1 MPRAFGIDHQN
12 LAELAGTDSIE
23 TGFYM
28 PGNSVPEARHWMKP
42 NRLIW
47 AVAMLPLLLGGPAS
61 AGSPAALARADI
73 ASAAAQPNGLG
84 GSLLHR
90 VQATDPRVGQL
101 EEQVRQLTGK
111 VEELTFMIL
120 QMQDQVRKMQEDN
133 EFRFQQLEEKRS
145 DAGTTA
151 AERRTAEAGP
161 PARGD
166 PPRTLGTID
175 FDADGNPTGGVA
187 ATDEGT
193 LPGVEIAKPD
203 GGDTDGTVVA
213 ALPDTNDPEEL
224 YRNAYSFILSGDY
237 PTAEA
242 GFREHI
248 ARFPNDAKAP
258 DAHYWLGEALLGME
272 QYRSAAE
279 VFLNASRDYADS
291 RKAPDMLLKLG
302 VSLAALN
309 QRDVACATYL
319 EIGKRYR
326 DISPALK
333 ERVKAEQALAGC

>member
-1 MPRAFGIDHQN
+1 MPF
-12 LAELAGTDSIE
+12 
-23 TGFYM
+23 
-28 PGNSVPEARHWMKP
+28 
-42 NRLIW
+42 
-47 AVAMLPLLLGGPAS
+47 LLSGPAS
-61 AGSPAALARADI
+61 AGSPAGMARPDFTF
-73 ASAAAQPNGLG
+73 AATQWTAPEQG
-84 GSLLHR
+84 LLHR
-90 VQATDPRVGQL
+90 VQATEPRVGQL

-133 EFRFQQLEEKRS
+133 EFRFQQIEEKRS
-145 DAGTTA
+145 DAGATS
-151 AERRTAEAGP
+151 AERRTADADP
-161 PARGD
+161 PKHAE
-166 PPRTLGTID
+166 PPRTLGTIT

-187 ATDEGT
+187 AKDDGA
-193 LPGVEIAKPD
+193 LPGVEVPRAD
-203 GGDTDGTVVA
+203 GGDTDDTVVA
-213 ALPDTNDPEEL
+213 ALPDTNNPEEL

-279 VFLNASRDYADS
+279 VFLNASRDYTDS

-309 QRDVACATYL
+309 QSDVACATYL

-326 DISPALK
+326 NISPALK

>member
-1 MPRAFGIDHQN
+1 
-12 LAELAGTDSIE
+12 
-23 TGFYM
+23 
-28 PGNSVPEARHWMKP
+28 
-42 NRLIW
+42 
-47 AVAMLPLLLGGPAS
+47 MLPFLLSGPAG
-61 AGSPAALARADI
+61 AGSPALMARPDV
-73 ASAAAQPNGLG
+73 ASAAMQPAAERGLV
-84 GSLLHR
+84 HR
-90 VQATDPRVGQL
+90 VQATDPRIGQL

-120 QMQDQVRKMQEDN
+120 QMQDQARKMQEDN
-133 EFRFQQLEEKRS
+133 EFRFRQLEEKRS
-145 DAGTTA
+145 DAGTTST
-151 AERRTAEAGP
+151 ERQTADADP
-161 PARGD
+161 PARAD
-166 PPRTLGTID
+166 PPRTLGTIT

-187 ATDEGT
+187 AADDGT
-193 LPGVEIAKPD
+193 LPGVEVPSAG

-213 ALPDTNDPEEL
+213 ALPDTNNPEEL

-279 VFLNASRDYADS
+279 VFLNASRDYAGS